1 MIMLKETLKE
11 NGYKEVFDSDFAL
24 LMEKRVIIKGKE
36 NVLIV
41 TFDKKAEAGNITYN
55 HTLLACEDEVVCFN
69 ENIETPEFNEI
80 LRSNKVKK
88 EFWLC

>member
-1 MIMLKETLKE
+1 MIQETLKE

-24 LMEKRVIIKGKE
+24 LIEKRVIIKEKE

-41 TFDKKAEAGNITYN
+41 TIDKKAKAGNITYN
-55 HTLLACEDEVVCFN
+55 HTLLSCKDGVVYFD

-88 EFWLC
+88 EFWL